1 MVEASDLWPPFG
13 LVIRAGD
20 LRLTPVA
27 DDDLTGLVEL
37 ALAGIHDPDWMP
49 FDVPWTLA
57 PPEELPRR
65 YAQHYWEV
73 RAAFRPDDFTLDFA
87 VRHDGQLVGVQGFA
101 ARDFP
106 ILRTAETG
114 SWLGAAF
121 QGHGIGTRMRQAVCA
136 FLFDVLGATQVC
148 SAAYVDN
155 PARPTGRRA
164 ATACSSRSRPP
175 VCSSAT
181 AAPPGGGAGTCRGR
195 HQLAGAAWHD
205 FRDELEASR
214 ASFRV
219 TVVDGSVARSNAAP
233 PAIVAALRSL
243 GRREPST

>member
-13 LVIRAGD
+13 LVVRAGD

-155 PARPTGRRA
+155 PASLAVSRKVGYRDDGTVRKNRQGAPVDSRRLLLDPEAFVRGVPIEVTGSEPLRA
-164 ATACSSRSRPP
+164 FL
-175 VCSSAT
+175 
-181 AAPPGGGAGTCRGR
+181 G
-195 HQLAGAAWHD
+195 
-205 FRDELEASR
+205 
-214 ASFRV
+214 
-219 TVVDGSVARSNAAP
+219 VA
-233 PAIVAALRSL
+233 
-243 GRREPST
+243 

>member
-1 MVEASDLWPPFG
+1 MVEASELWPPFG
-13 LVIRAGD
+13 LVIRAGE

-27 DDDLTGLVEL
+27 DDDLPGLVEL

-57 PPEELPRR
+57 PPAELPRR

-73 RAAFRPDDFTLDFA
+73 RAAFRPEDFTLDFA
-87 VRHDGQLVGVQGFA
+87 VRQDGQLVGVQGFA

-106 ILRTAETG
+106 VLRTAETG

-136 FLFDVLGATQVC
+136 FLFDVLGATQVS

-155 PARPTGRRA
+155 PASLAVSRKVGYRTDGMVRKNRQGRPVDSCRLLLDPEAFVRGDPIEVTGAEPLRRFL
-164 ATACSSRSRPP
+164 
-175 VCSSAT
+175 
-181 AAPPGGGAGTCRGR
+181 G
-195 HQLAGAAWHD
+195 
-205 FRDELEASR
+205 
-214 ASFRV
+214 
-219 TVVDGSVARSNAAP
+219 VA
-233 PAIVAALRSL
+233 
-243 GRREPST
+243 